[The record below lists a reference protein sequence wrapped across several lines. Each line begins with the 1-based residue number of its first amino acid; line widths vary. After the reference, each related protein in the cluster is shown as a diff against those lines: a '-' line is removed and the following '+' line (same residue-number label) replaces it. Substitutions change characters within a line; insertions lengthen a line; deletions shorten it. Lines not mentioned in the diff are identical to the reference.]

1 MRVVSL
7 ALNLPGPAACMRL
20 RELGAEVLKV
30 EPPSGDPMQHYCP
43 AWYEELHRGIPVKRL
58 DLKDAA
64 AQGSLA
70 GFLDEAD
77 VLVTAQRPA
86 ALARL
91 GLTPEALRERH
102 PHLCVVRILGHPAP
116 HEDIAGHDLTYQA
129 MHGLIA
135 EGRMPPSLFADMC
148 GAERVASTA
157 LALVQSRG
165 RAGAARHADVAL
177 EEAAA
182 WLALPLRWGL
192 TAPGALLGG
201 GLPGYHLYRASDGW
215 IAVAALE
222 PHFAQRLAEALGIEP
237 LDTGRVAARFAT
249 DSAAA
254 WERWAHAR
262 DLPIVAVRAPSTHH
276 KT

>member
-20 RELGAEVLKV
+20 RELGAEVLKI
-30 EPPSGDPMQHYCP
+30 EPPGGDPMQQYR
-43 AWYEELHRGIPVKRL
+43 AELYGELHRGITVKRL
-58 DLKDAA
+58 DLKDTADRA
-64 AQGSLA
+64 RLD

-77 VLVTAQRPA
+77 VFVTAQRPA

-91 GLTPEALRERH
+91 RLTSEALRERH

-116 HEDIAGHDLTYQA
+116 HEDIPGHDLTYQA

-135 EGRMPPSLFADMC
+135 DGRMPASLFADMC

-165 RAGAARHADVAL
+165 HAGAARHADVAL
-177 EEAAA
+177 EDAAA

-192 TAPGALLGG
+192 TAPGAMLGG
-201 GLPGYHLYRASDGW
+201 ALPGYHLYRASDGW

-222 PHFAQRLAEALGIEP
+222 PHFAQRLAEALSIEP
-237 LDTGRVAARFAT
+237 LDADRLAERFAT
-249 DSAAA
+249 DSAAS
-254 WERWAHAR
+254 WERWAQAR
-262 DLPIVAVRAPSTHH
+262 DLPIVAVRIPSTHQ